1 MQNTLLSVMMSN
13 LRKVLLEKIG
23 LGFVCVHVYVR
34 EREREREVWVSL
46 CSPSWPDSHCLD
58 YTGLELTASASQV
71 LSLKV
76 LP

>member
-1 MQNTLLSVMMSN
+1 MMSN

-34 EREREREVWVSL
+34 EREREREREVWVSL
-46 CSPSWPDSHCLD
+46 CSPSWPDSHCL
-58 YTGLELTASASQV
+58 YYAGLELTASASQV